1 MKKLVT
7 ILQVITFGLLLMA
20 NMYRLTTIV
29 KNDSIDMESVVG
41 FADTEEVKSTADTP
55 VFMVEQ
61 ELSTSIVALLM
72 PEESAAY
79 HIRHTT
85 ELPWQHAE
93 TPLLPPE
100 VISSLS

>member
-1 MKKLVT
+1 MKKLAT

-29 KNDSIDMESVVG
+29 KNDSVDMESVVG
-41 FADTEEVKSTADTP
+41 FADTEEVKNTGDAP
-55 VFMVEQ
+55 AFMVEQ
-61 ELSTSIVALLM
+61 EFSTNIVALLM

-93 TPLLPPE
+93 TLLLPPE
-100 VISSLS
+100 SSAAHA

>member
-7 ILQVITFGLLLMA
+7 ILQVITFGFLLMA

-29 KNDSIDMESVVG
+29 KNDSVDMESVVG
-41 FADTEEVKSTADTP
+41 FADTEEVKNTADTP

-61 ELSTSIVALLM
+61 ELSTSIVALFLSG
-72 PEESAAY
+72 ESAAY

-93 TPLLPPE
+93 TLLLPPE
-100 VISSLS
+100 LLSSLA

>member
-29 KNDSIDMESVVG
+29 KNDSVDMESVVG
-41 FADTEEVKSTADTP
+41 FADTEEVKNTADTP
-55 VFMVEQ
+55 AFMVEH
-61 ELSTSIVALLM
+61 ELSANIVALQM

-79 HIRHTT
+79 YIRHTT
-85 ELPWQHAE
+85 ELPWRHAE
-93 TPLLPPE
+93 ILLLPPE
-100 VISSLS
+100 LPSSLS